1 MTAPAYWRPMPYEK
15 DLARASEGVRKLPTA
30 SSPAFRLRFHPLN
43 AIAALA
49 ILMSVA
55 FDATQ
60 PGAGAAQPAGVA
72 APVTQPLKEDR
83 VQVLTQELIEAKRK
97 IEAFQAQF
105 QAEAAES
112 ARSLEREQQKSAALM
127 QELAAARQEL
137 ATATAKNRQAL
148 ADERERRS
156 SLLDTA
162 TVKHRQA
169 LNEERERYNKLAS
182 ELAEKRRG
190 MEAQIVQLRT
200 VSAEAAAARQEL
212 ASAAE
217 TQLKAL
223 EEERV
228 RNGAL
233 VSELAKMRRQIETQ
247 AAQLGEGSKEA
258 ERRAKDPQV
267 ARSLEQER
275 EKNAALVLEIAAAR
289 EESTA
294 NAERQR
300 QAFGEERARSGA
312 LEVELAKARHESEAR
327 AALIEKASE
336 VWQRGSAEAAK
347 SAELLEEERRKAEAL
362 AREVVALRQAAI
374 TSSAQHQQA
383 LTDERERR
391 AALWSELA
399 GAQRTVEAQ
408 AALLAKATVPEVP
421 DDKVEVAKT
430 AQLLEQERMKAAAV
444 AEQAAAA
451 RLELAASTEK
461 HRQTL
466 EEEHAR
472 SLALS
477 GEVATSHR
485 KIETLTEQLRVA
497 SEAEVQARQAIERTT
512 MDFRKSLQQERDR
525 AEAMARDVESL
536 RRTIVA
542 RSTSEVAANNQASN
556 AARPAPAP
564 TAKPPG
570 DEVHDTSEVT
580 KSIARARALLGQGN
594 ISAARVVLEHAA
606 ATGSALASFALAE
619 TYDPLVL
626 LTWKTYGTLGDAAK
640 ARELYERAYAGG
652 VQDAKGRADALDQ
665 LRLQASVPGAN
676 AQ

>member
-1 MTAPAYWRPMPYEK
+1 MQCEK
-15 DLARASEGVRKLPTA
+15 DPARASEGVRKLLIA
-30 SSPAFRLRFHPLN
+30 SSSAFRRRLHPLN

-72 APVTQPLKEDR
+72 APATQPKEDR

-112 ARSLEREQQKSAALM
+112 VRSLEREQQKSAALM
-127 QELAAARQEL
+127 QEVAAARQEL

-148 ADERERRS
+148 AEERERRS

-169 LNEERERYNKLAS
+169 LNEERERYNKLAG
-182 ELAEKRRG
+182 ELAEKRR
-190 MEAQIVQLRT
+190 EIAAQIAQLRT
-200 VSAEAAAARQEL
+200 VGAEAAAARQEL
-212 ASAAE
+212 AAAAE

-233 VSELAKMRRQIETQ
+233 VSELAKMRHQIETQ
-247 AAQLGEGSKEA
+247 AVQLGEGSKEA

-289 EESTA
+289 EASTA

-300 QAFGEERARSGA
+300 QALGEERARSGA
-312 LEVELAKARHESEAR
+312 LEVDLAKARHESETR

-383 LTDERERR
+383 ITDERERR

-399 GAQRTVEAQ
+399 GAQRTVETQ
-408 AALLAKATVPEVP
+408 AALLAKVAVTEVP
-421 DDKVEVAKT
+421 DDKVEVAKN
-430 AQLLEQERMKAAAV
+430 AQLLEQERMRAAAV
-444 AEQAAAA
+444 AEQAATA

-461 HRQTL
+461 HRQAL
-466 EEEHAR
+466 EEERAR

-477 GEVATSHR
+477 GEVAASRR
-485 KIETLTEQLRVA
+485 KVETLTEQLRVA

-542 RSTSEVAANNQASN
+542 RSTSAVAANNQASN
-556 AARPAPAP
+556 AARPAEMAP
-564 TAKPPG
+564 IAKPPG
-570 DEVHDTSEVT
+570 DEVHDSSEVT

-606 ATGSALASFALAE
+606 ETGSALASFALAE

-652 VQDAKGRADALDQ
+652 VQDAKRRADALDQ